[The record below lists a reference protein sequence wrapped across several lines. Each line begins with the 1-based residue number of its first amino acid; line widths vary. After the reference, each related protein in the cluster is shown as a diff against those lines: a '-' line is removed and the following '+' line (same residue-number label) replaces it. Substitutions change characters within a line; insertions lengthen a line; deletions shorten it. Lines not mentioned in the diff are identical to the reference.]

1 MSQDEQTRKN
11 GVGMSTL
18 MTEQEA
24 GAILRVTV
32 KTLQGWRYRGGG
44 PPFVKVGRCVRYR
57 LEDLQAFVTAAIRTS
72 TSDPGSKP
80 RGSLQIRT
88 ETLMEKT
95 GRALGPGEPTDPP
108 VSNKPR

>member
-1 MSQDEQTRKN
+1 MAHDDQTPKI
-11 GVGMSTL
+11 GLGMSTL

-24 GAILRVTV
+24 GSILRVTV

-57 LEDLQAFVTAAIRTS
+57 LEDLQAFVLGAVRTS
-72 TSDPGSKP
+72 TSDPGSNQKSP
-80 RGSLQIRT
+80 SQIRV
-88 ETLMEKT
+88 ERLLEKT
-95 GRALGPGEPTDPP
+95 GRSLGTVEPTDPP